1 MNGNQR
7 YILVTG
13 GAGYIGSHTVVSLMN
28 KGFTPVI
35 IDDFRNSNQAV
46 IQRLEDL
53 TKQEVIYFNVACQ
66 DVSRLRGIFSQFDI
80 EGVIHFAADKAV
92 GESVEK
98 PLKYFDNNIGSL
110 ISILELVQ
118 EFDVKRFVFSSSCT
132 VYGDPEKIP
141 VDENS
146 PVSYQSPYGFTKK
159 VNEEMIVQFIDAYPD
174 VQTILLRYFNPIG
187 AHESGTIGEEPG
199 GTPNNLLPFITQT
212 AVGVREELIVFGD
225 DYDTPDGTC
234 IRDYIHVM
242 DLAESHVVALEKA
255 DQLENNPA
263 VFNVGTG
270 KGTSVMEMIK
280 AFEEVTDIE
289 IPFTVGERREG
300 DIPEIYAKTDKIET
314 ILDWQSSR
322 SIKYALSDAW
332 RFEQKIR
339 ETQ

>member
-1 MNGNQR
+1 
-7 YILVTG
+7 
-13 GAGYIGSHTVVSLMN
+13 
-28 KGFTPVI
+28 
-35 IDDFRNSNQAV
+35 
-46 IQRLEDL
+46 LEDL

-212 AVGVREELIVFGD
+212 AVAVREELIVFGD